1 MAFTGCVLLMLQ
13 ARTTDTALRQKS
25 LSRGG
30 RRLAAS
36 VPLGL
41 LILVGTV
48 SHPAAASGS
57 WPAWLL
63 AFPEPMDAVLV
74 ADTSSATLYRYYR
87 SDAGELLAE
96 PHYMSIGRNGVGKRR
111 AGDRLTPIG
120 VYFVTEQ
127 LDTRGLNEKYGI
139 TAFPIDYPNT
149 IDRRLGRT
157 GDGIWIH
164 GVTPGG
170 GQRPVRDTDGC
181 IALPNEQLAELAPR
195 LKPGT
200 TPVIIVREMAYASR
214 EDNEALAAELKR
226 ALERWRS
233 AQVEG
238 DLQSY
243 FASYGEDFE
252 YRGLSRDDWQNLRL
266 ARADGSTY
274 TELEIHRLIA
284 LAEPGD
290 NTLFVTRFDLRG
302 IRGNGQPLK
311 ISKRLYWRR
320 DSGGDFV
327 IVAEDNG

>member
-1 MAFTGCVLLMLQ
+1 MLHVRMAEF
-13 ARTTDTALRQKS
+13 ALRQKS
-25 LSRGG
+25 LFRSRHAV
-30 RRLAAS
+30 LAS
-36 VPLGL
+36 VPLGCL
-41 LILVGTV
+41 LLLV
-48 SHPAAASGS
+48 SLFPHPAAANGS

-63 AFPEPMDAVLV
+63 AFPEPTDSVLI

-87 SDAGELLAE
+87 GESGELEAE
-96 PHYMSIGRNGVGKRR
+96 SHYMSIGRNGVGKRR

-181 IALPNEQLAELAPR
+181 IALPNEQLARLAPR
-195 LKPGT
+195 LQPGA
-200 TPVIIVREMAYASR
+200 TPVIIVREMAYTSR
-214 EDNEALAAELKR
+214 EDNKALAAELDR

-233 AQVEG
+233 AQVLG

-243 FASYGEDFE
+243 FASYDESFE

-266 ARADGSTY
+266 ASADKRAF

-290 NTLFVTRFDLRG
+290 STLFVTRFDLSGVRS
-302 IRGNGQPLK
+302 NGQPLK
-311 ISKRLYWRR
+311 VSKRLYWRR
-320 DSGGDFV
+320 NSAGDLV